1 MIKKITNKDVMKLRI
16 GDEIMLYGIT
26 DNAKVVTK
34 KFFRVVNAP
43 SPIGVNNSIIVVLHK
58 IKEDGT
64 QIRDRWT
71 GFTREVSIQWFKD
84 REYFI
89 DFSGARTRL
98 YTDPK
103 IPCEIVIKKLQDEK
117 RNINKKIMN
126 CQRFMYQVKEE
137 A

>member
-43 SPIGVNNSIIVVLHK
+43 SPVGVNNSIIVVLHK

-64 QIRDRWT
+64 PIRDRWT
-71 GFTREVSIQWFKD
+71 GFTREVRIQWFKD
-84 REYFI
+84 KDYFI
-89 DFSGARTRL
+89 DFSGVITRL

-103 IPCEIVIKKLQDEK
+103 IPCEMVIKNLREEK
-117 RNINKKIMN
+117 RKINKKIMD
-126 CQRFMYQVKEE
+126 CQRFMYQIEE
-137 A
+137 V